1 MSRKSGAFLAID
13 IFADRFRSE
22 RKRKLIQNK
31 RFRDLVN
38 YVRKHSPYYAEK
50 LAHLPE
56 EFTLTALPVMTKSV
70 IMENFDRI
78 VTDPEITL
86 EGCNKFMLNHE
97 NRKKKY
103 LDKYVVATTS
113 GSTGVPLVSV
123 LDPQSMGIFV
133 YTGSTRLI
141 PSNALFMKMFLKG
154 FRMANLVSDRG
165 FYLGNGSLHQN
176 IAKVKNPDK
185 LMQVFDILNPVETIV
200 EGLNEFDPSAMHCY
214 PSFLELLTEEKRAG
228 RLRINPMM
236 ILCGGEKLREDVR
249 REAQEVF
256 GVKVY
261 GNYSCTE
268 AGSIGYECV
277 HQRLHINE
285 DWLILEAVDEEFN
298 PVPPGVRSSSI
309 LITNLGNYSMPFIRY
324 EVSDQVIFHTDP
336 CPCGKKSRTITVE
349 GRNSDNIQ
357 LMKDDGS
364 FITLTYMQLLSGLKT
379 VEGMVR
385 YQIVAHKGKDNL
397 LEIRFISREG
407 YDRQKVYEGICD
419 RLTHNLEHLKAPM
432 ASYRLSDKEPGA
444 NPRTGKFSA
453 LYQVKEAGNE

>member
-13 IFADRFRSE
+13 IFADRFRSV

-31 RFRDLVN
+31 RLRDLVS

-56 EFTLTALPVMTKSV
+56 EFTLTDLPIMTKSV

-78 VTDPEITL
+78 VTDPKITL
-86 EGCNKFMLNHE
+86 ERCNKFMLNHE

-103 LDKYVVATTS
+103 LDKYIVATTS

-123 LDPQSMGIFV
+123 LDPQYMEIFV
-133 YTGSTRLI
+133 FNSSMKSI
-141 PSNALFMKMFLKG
+141 PYLPYMKMSLKG
-154 FRMANLVSDRG
+154 FKSANLVSDQG
-165 FYLGNGSLHQN
+165 FYLGNGSFHQN
-176 IAKVKNPDK
+176 IHRLRNPDK
-185 LMQVFDILNPVETIV
+185 FMRVFDILNPVETIV
-200 EGLNEFDPSAMHCY
+200 EDLNEFDPVMMHCY
-214 PSFLELLTEEKRAG
+214 PSFLELLTEEKRTG
-228 RLRINPMM
+228 RLRINPIM
-236 ILCGGEKLREDVR
+236 IVCGGEKLREDVR

-268 AGSIGYECV
+268 AGNIGYECV

-285 DWLILEAVDEEFN
+285 DWLILEAVDEELN

-324 EVSDQVIFHTDP
+324 EVSDQIIFHTEP

-349 GRNSDNIQ
+349 GRSSDNIQ

-364 FITLTYMQLLSGLKT
+364 FITVTHMQLLAELKA
-379 VEGMVR
+379 VEGIVR
-385 YQIVAHKGKDNL
+385 FQIVAYKGKDNL

-419 RLTHNLEHLKAPM
+419 RLTYNLEHLKAPM

-444 NPRTGKFSA
+444 NPRTGKFSV
-453 LYQVKEAGNE
+453 LYQAKEAGNE

>member
-13 IFADRFRSE
+13 IFADRFRSV

-31 RFRDLVN
+31 RLRDLVS

-56 EFTLTALPVMTKSV
+56 EFTLTDLPIMTKSV

-78 VTDPEITL
+78 VTDPKITL
-86 EGCNKFMLNHE
+86 ERCNKFMLNHE

-103 LDKYVVATTS
+103 LDKYIVATTS

-123 LDPQSMGIFV
+123 LDPQYMEIFV
-133 YTGSTRLI
+133 FNSSMKSI
-141 PSNALFMKMFLKG
+141 PYLPYMKMSLKG
-154 FRMANLVSDRG
+154 FKSANLVSDQG
-165 FYLGNGSLHQN
+165 FYLGNGSFHQN
-176 IAKVKNPDK
+176 IHRLRNPDK
-185 LMQVFDILNPVETIV
+185 FMRVFDILNPVETIV
-200 EGLNEFDPSAMHCY
+200 EDLNEFDPVMMHCY
-214 PSFLELLTEEKRAG
+214 PSFLELLTEEKRTG
-228 RLRINPMM
+228 RLRINPIM
-236 ILCGGEKLREDVR
+236 IVCGGEKLREDVR

-324 EVSDQVIFHTDP
+324 EVSDQIIFHTEP

-349 GRNSDNIQ
+349 GRSSDNIQ

-364 FITLTYMQLLSGLKT
+364 FITVTHMQLLAELKA
-379 VEGMVR
+379 VEGIVR
-385 YQIVAHKGKDNL
+385 FQIVAYKGKDNL

-419 RLTHNLEHLKAPM
+419 RLTYNLEHLKAPM

-444 NPRTGKFSA
+444 NPRTGKFSV
-453 LYQVKEAGNE
+453 LYQAKEAGNE